1 MAQEKIVKEDANQRI
16 VSYYSSSR
24 ETIVTDTKTG
34 RIIKQI
40 PRKNKPFSIIYHL
53 IIFLLLCLPAYFA
66 LTVKENGVLVFPA
79 GEICTIFPIC
89 FALLFVFANRKSITV
104 TIEND
109 TISQIVQ
116 KGNRII
122 SQEKVELKKVTGT
135 SKRFGT
141 TIVTEYE
148 AREAILADRGVKTS
162 DDTNF
167 RYDISKVDIVFKQKQ
182 LGHGNETFRCLDILG
197 ESDGKEITLMEL
209 KFYDSTGNATNALY
223 ASNKVE
229 EELIKLGVSP
239 SKFVEIDQPAFKD
252 LYPLAKEDNAEIKS
266 AKKYFMKRFGPAFF
280 MLPAY
285 CADCNKKPVYNV
297 GRFPLCPECNWQM
310 DVSSWDRFRAGAFDG
325 SLTVEEFENLE
336 KKTYMNENFL
346 SETLNQNSWWESK

>member
-1 MAQEKIVKEDANQRI
+1 MVREKIVKEDANQRI
-16 VSYYSSSR
+16 VSYYSASR

-34 RIIKQI
+34 RTIKQI
-40 PRKNKPFSIIYHL
+40 PRKNKPFSIIFNL

-116 KGNRII
+116 KGNKII
-122 SQEKVELKKVTGT
+122 SQEKVDLKKVTGT
-135 SKRFGT
+135 NKRFVT
-141 TIVTEYE
+141 TIVTEDE
-148 AREAILADRGVKTS
+148 AREAILADRGVKTMEEYH
-162 DDTNF
+162 DG
-167 RYDISKVDIVFKQKQ
+167 RYDISKVDMEWKQKQ

-229 EELIKLGVSP
+229 EELIKLGVRP
-239 SKFVEIDQPAFKD
+239 S
-252 LYPLAKEDNAEIKS
+252 
-266 AKKYFMKRFGPAFF
+266 
-280 MLPAY
+280 
-285 CADCNKKPVYNV
+285 
-297 GRFPLCPECNWQM
+297 
-310 DVSSWDRFRAGAFDG
+310 RFRA
-325 SLTVEEFENLE
+325 NH
-336 KKTYMNENFL
+336 
-346 SETLNQNSWWESK
+346 

>member
-16 VSYYSSSR
+16 VSYYSSNR
-24 ETIVTDTKTG
+24 ETIVTDNKNG
-34 RIIKQI
+34 RSVKQI

-116 KGNRII
+116 KGNKII
-122 SQEKVELKKVTGT
+122 SQEKVDLKKVTGT
-135 SKRFGT
+135 NKRFVT
-141 TIVTEYE
+141 TIVTEDE
-148 AREAILADRGVKTS
+148 AREAILADRRLEWGEEGTQKT
-162 DDTNF
+162 DEQWLEEKF
-167 RYDISKVDIVFKQKQ
+167 RMGRYDISKVDMEWKQKQ

-229 EELIKLGVSP
+229 EELIKLGVRP
-239 SKFVEIDQPAFKD
+239 S
-252 LYPLAKEDNAEIKS
+252 
-266 AKKYFMKRFGPAFF
+266 RFQA
-280 MLPAY
+280 
-285 CADCNKKPVYNV
+285 NH
-297 GRFPLCPECNWQM
+297 
-310 DVSSWDRFRAGAFDG
+310 
-325 SLTVEEFENLE
+325 
-336 KKTYMNENFL
+336 
-346 SETLNQNSWWESK
+346 

>member
-1 MAQEKIVKEDANQRI
+1 MVREKIVKEDANQRI
-16 VSYYSSSR
+16 VSYYSASR

-40 PRKNKPFSIIYHL
+40 PRKNKPFSIIFNV

-116 KGNRII
+116 KGNKII
-122 SQEKVELKKVTGT
+122 SQEKVDLKKVTGT
-135 SKRFGT
+135 NKRFGT

-148 AREAILADRGVKTS
+148 AREAILADRGVKTMEEYHG
-162 DDTNF
+162 
-167 RYDISKVDIVFKQKQ
+167 RYEISKVDMEWKQKQ

-229 EELIKLGVSP
+229 EELIRLGVLP
-239 SKFVEIDQPAFKD
+239 S
-252 LYPLAKEDNAEIKS
+252 
-266 AKKYFMKRFGPAFF
+266 RF
-280 MLPAY
+280 
-285 CADCNKKPVYNV
+285 
-297 GRFPLCPECNWQM
+297 
-310 DVSSWDRFRAGAFDG
+310 
-325 SLTVEEFENLE
+325 SL
-336 KKTYMNENFL
+336 
-346 SETLNQNSWWESK
+346 

>member
-1 MAQEKIVKEDANQRI
+1 MVREKIVKEDANQRI
-16 VSYYSSSR
+16 VSYYSASR

-34 RIIKQI
+34 RTIKQI
-40 PRKNKPFSIIYHL
+40 PRKNKPFSIIFNL

-116 KGNRII
+116 KGNKII
-122 SQEKVELKKVTGT
+122 SQEKVDLKKVTGT
-135 SKRFGT
+135 SKRFDT
-141 TIVTEYE
+141 KNVTEYE
-148 AREAILADRGVKTS
+148 AREAILADRLG
-162 DDTNF
+162 DTREEYQDHYHQS
-167 RYDISKVDIVFKQKQ
+167 RYEISKVEMERELNQ

-229 EELIKLGVSP
+229 EELIKLGVRP
-239 SKFVEIDQPAFKD
+239 S
-252 LYPLAKEDNAEIKS
+252 
-266 AKKYFMKRFGPAFF
+266 
-280 MLPAY
+280 
-285 CADCNKKPVYNV
+285 
-297 GRFPLCPECNWQM
+297 
-310 DVSSWDRFRAGAFDG
+310 RFRA
-325 SLTVEEFENLE
+325 NH
-336 KKTYMNENFL
+336 
-346 SETLNQNSWWESK
+346 

>member
-1 MAQEKIVKEDANQRI
+1 MVREKIVKEDANQRI
-16 VSYYSSSR
+16 VSYYSASR

-40 PRKNKPFSIIYHL
+40 PRKNKPFSIIFNL

-79 GEICTIFPIC
+79 GEICTFFPIC

-116 KGNRII
+116 KGNKII
-122 SQEKVELKKVTGT
+122 SQEKVDLKKVTGT
-135 SKRFGT
+135 RKIFAT
-141 TIVTEYE
+141 KIVTEYE
-148 AREAILADRGVKTS
+148 AREAILKDGDYTRGAKEGEVI
-162 DDTNF
+162 
-167 RYDISKVDIVFKQKQ
+167 ISEVVMEWKLNQ

-197 ESDGKEITLMEL
+197 EFDGKEITLMKL

-229 EELIKLGVSP
+229 EELIKLGVRP
-239 SKFVEIDQPAFKD
+239 S
-252 LYPLAKEDNAEIKS
+252 
-266 AKKYFMKRFGPAFF
+266 
-280 MLPAY
+280 
-285 CADCNKKPVYNV
+285 
-297 GRFPLCPECNWQM
+297 
-310 DVSSWDRFRAGAFDG
+310 RFRA
-325 SLTVEEFENLE
+325 NH
-336 KKTYMNENFL
+336 
-346 SETLNQNSWWESK
+346 

>member
-1 MAQEKIVKEDANQRI
+1 MVREKIVKEDANQRI

-40 PRKNKPFSIIYHL
+40 PRKNKPFSIIFNL

-116 KGNRII
+116 KGNKII
-122 SQEKVELKKVTGT
+122 SQEKVDLKKVTGT
-135 SKRFGT
+135 SKRFGK
-141 TIVTEYE
+141 TIVTEYQ
-148 AREAILADRGVKTS
+148 AREAILAEKLEKALEENHREYQFSSSNS
-162 DDTNF
+162 DF
-167 RYDISKVDIVFKQKQ
+167 RYDISKVDIEWKQKQ

-229 EELIKLGVSP
+229 EELIKLGVRP
-239 SKFVEIDQPAFKD
+239 S
-252 LYPLAKEDNAEIKS
+252 
-266 AKKYFMKRFGPAFF
+266 
-280 MLPAY
+280 
-285 CADCNKKPVYNV
+285 
-297 GRFPLCPECNWQM
+297 
-310 DVSSWDRFRAGAFDG
+310 RFRA
-325 SLTVEEFENLE
+325 NH
-336 KKTYMNENFL
+336 
-346 SETLNQNSWWESK
+346 

>member
-40 PRKNKPFSIIYHL
+40 PRKNKPFSIIFNL

-116 KGNRII
+116 KGNKII
-122 SQEKVELKKVTGT
+122 SQEKVDLKKVTGT
-135 SKRFGT
+135 SKRFET
-141 TIVTEYE
+141 RIVTEYQ
-148 AREAILADRGVKTS
+148 ARQAILTERGVNIWEENHGADQDSSSLLNTDS
-162 DDTNF
+162 
-167 RYDISKVDIVFKQKQ
+167 RYDISKVDIEIMQKQ

-229 EELIKLGVSP
+229 EELIKLGIRP
-239 SKFVEIDQPAFKD
+239 S
-252 LYPLAKEDNAEIKS
+252 
-266 AKKYFMKRFGPAFF
+266 RF
-280 MLPAY
+280 
-285 CADCNKKPVYNV
+285 
-297 GRFPLCPECNWQM
+297 
-310 DVSSWDRFRAGAFDG
+310 
-325 SLTVEEFENLE
+325 
-336 KKTYMNENFL
+336 
-346 SETLNQNSWWESK
+346 

>member
-116 KGNRII
+116 KGNKII
-122 SQEKVELKKVTGT
+122 SQEKVDLKKVTGT
-135 SKRFGT
+135 NKRFGT
-141 TIVTEYE
+141 TIVTEYQ
-148 AREAILADRGVKTS
+148 AREAILTDRGVKTWEENHGDYPELTYS
-162 DDTNF
+162 DF
-167 RYDISKVDIVFKQKQ
+167 RYDISKVDMEWKQKQ

-229 EELIKLGVSP
+229 EELIKLGVRP
-239 SKFVEIDQPAFKD
+239 S
-252 LYPLAKEDNAEIKS
+252 
-266 AKKYFMKRFGPAFF
+266 RFQA
-280 MLPAY
+280 
-285 CADCNKKPVYNV
+285 NH
-297 GRFPLCPECNWQM
+297 
-310 DVSSWDRFRAGAFDG
+310 
-325 SLTVEEFENLE
+325 
-336 KKTYMNENFL
+336 
-346 SETLNQNSWWESK
+346 

>member
-1 MAQEKIVKEDANQRI
+1 MVREKIVKEDANQRI
-16 VSYYSSSR
+16 VSYYSASR

-40 PRKNKPFSIIYHL
+40 PRKNKPFSIIFNL

-116 KGNRII
+116 KGNKII
-122 SQEKVELKKVTGT
+122 SQEKVDLKKVTGT
-135 SKRFGT
+135 NKRFGT
-141 TIVTEYE
+141 TIVTEYQ
-148 AREAILADRGVKTS
+148 AREAILTDRGVKTWEENHGDYPELTYS
-162 DDTNF
+162 DF
-167 RYDISKVDIVFKQKQ
+167 RYDISKVDMEWKQKQ

-229 EELIKLGVSP
+229 EELIKLGVRP
-239 SKFVEIDQPAFKD
+239 S
-252 LYPLAKEDNAEIKS
+252 
-266 AKKYFMKRFGPAFF
+266 RFQA
-280 MLPAY
+280 
-285 CADCNKKPVYNV
+285 NH
-297 GRFPLCPECNWQM
+297 
-310 DVSSWDRFRAGAFDG
+310 
-325 SLTVEEFENLE
+325 
-336 KKTYMNENFL
+336 
-346 SETLNQNSWWESK
+346 

>member
-1 MAQEKIVKEDANQRI
+1 MVREKIVKEDANQRI

-40 PRKNKPFSIIYHL
+40 PRKNKPFSIIFNL

-116 KGNRII
+116 KGNKII
-122 SQEKVELKKVTGT
+122 SQEKVDLKKVTGT
-135 SKRFGT
+135 SKRFGK
-141 TIVTEYE
+141 TIVTEYQ
-148 AREAILADRGVKTS
+148 AREAILAEKLEKALEENHREYQFSSSNS
-162 DDTNF
+162 DF
-167 RYDISKVDIVFKQKQ
+167 RYDISKVDIEWKKKQ

-229 EELIKLGVSP
+229 EELIKLGVRP
-239 SKFVEIDQPAFKD
+239 S
-252 LYPLAKEDNAEIKS
+252 
-266 AKKYFMKRFGPAFF
+266 
-280 MLPAY
+280 
-285 CADCNKKPVYNV
+285 
-297 GRFPLCPECNWQM
+297 
-310 DVSSWDRFRAGAFDG
+310 RFRA
-325 SLTVEEFENLE
+325 NH
-336 KKTYMNENFL
+336 
-346 SETLNQNSWWESK
+346 

>member
-34 RIIKQI
+34 RTIKQI
-40 PRKNKPFSIIYHL
+40 PRKNKPFSIIFNL

-141 TIVTEYE
+141 TIVTESQ
-148 AREAILADRGVKTS
+148 AREAILADRGVKTMEEYHG
-162 DDTNF
+162 
-167 RYDISKVDIVFKQKQ
+167 RYEISKVDMERKLNQ
-182 LGHGNETFRCLDILG
+182 LGHGVETFRCLDILG
-197 ESDGKEITLMEL
+197 QFEGKEITLMEL

-229 EELIKLGVSP
+229 EELIKLGVRP
-239 SKFVEIDQPAFKD
+239 S
-252 LYPLAKEDNAEIKS
+252 
-266 AKKYFMKRFGPAFF
+266 RFQA
-280 MLPAY
+280 
-285 CADCNKKPVYNV
+285 NH
-297 GRFPLCPECNWQM
+297 
-310 DVSSWDRFRAGAFDG
+310 
-325 SLTVEEFENLE
+325 
-336 KKTYMNENFL
+336 
-346 SETLNQNSWWESK
+346 

>member
-1 MAQEKIVKEDANQRI
+1 MVREKIVKEDANQRI
-16 VSYYSSSR
+16 VSYYSASR

-40 PRKNKPFSIIYHL
+40 PRKNKPFSIIFNL

-116 KGNRII
+116 KGNKII
-122 SQEKVELKKVTGT
+122 SQEKVDLKKVTGT
-135 SKRFGT
+135 NKRFGT
-141 TIVTEYE
+141 TIVTESE
-148 AREAILADRGVKTS
+148 ARKAILTDRGVIVVGEEDMAVDFLDS
-162 DDTNF
+162 AF
-167 RYDISKVDIVFKQKQ
+167 RYDISKVEIEWKQKQ

-229 EELIKLGVSP
+229 EELIKLGVRP
-239 SKFVEIDQPAFKD
+239 S
-252 LYPLAKEDNAEIKS
+252 
-266 AKKYFMKRFGPAFF
+266 RFQA
-280 MLPAY
+280 
-285 CADCNKKPVYNV
+285 NH
-297 GRFPLCPECNWQM
+297 
-310 DVSSWDRFRAGAFDG
+310 
-325 SLTVEEFENLE
+325 
-336 KKTYMNENFL
+336 
-346 SETLNQNSWWESK
+346 

>member
-1 MAQEKIVKEDANQRI
+1 MVREKIVKEDANQRI
-16 VSYYSSSR
+16 VSYYSASR

-40 PRKNKPFSIIYHL
+40 PRKNKPFSMIFNL

-116 KGNRII
+116 KGNKII
-122 SQEKVELKKVTGT
+122 SQEKVDLKKVTGT
-135 SKRFGT
+135 NKRFET

-148 AREAILADRGVKTS
+148 AREALLKDGDYTRGTDFSWETK
-162 DDTNF
+162 
-167 RYDISKVDIVFKQKQ
+167 RGIKISEVDMERKLNQ

-229 EELIKLGVSP
+229 EELIKLGVRP
-239 SKFVEIDQPAFKD
+239 S
-252 LYPLAKEDNAEIKS
+252 
-266 AKKYFMKRFGPAFF
+266 RFQA
-280 MLPAY
+280 
-285 CADCNKKPVYNV
+285 NH
-297 GRFPLCPECNWQM
+297 
-310 DVSSWDRFRAGAFDG
+310 
-325 SLTVEEFENLE
+325 
-336 KKTYMNENFL
+336 
-346 SETLNQNSWWESK
+346 

>member
-1 MAQEKIVKEDANQRI
+1 MVREKIVKEDANQRI
-16 VSYYSSSR
+16 VSYYSASR

-34 RIIKQI
+34 RTIKQI
-40 PRKNKPFSIIYHL
+40 PRKNKPFSIIFNL

-116 KGNRII
+116 KGNKII
-122 SQEKVELKKVTGT
+122 SQEKVDLKKVTGT
-135 SKRFGT
+135 SKRFET
-141 TIVTEYE
+141 TIVTESE
-148 AREAILADRGVKTS
+148 ARKAILVERGVIKMEQEGTQQLGQS
-162 DDTNF
+162 F
-167 RYDISKVDIVFKQKQ
+167 EERYNMGRYEISKFDMEWKQKQ

-229 EELIKLGVSP
+229 EELIKLGVRP
-239 SKFVEIDQPAFKD
+239 S
-252 LYPLAKEDNAEIKS
+252 
-266 AKKYFMKRFGPAFF
+266 RFQA
-280 MLPAY
+280 
-285 CADCNKKPVYNV
+285 NH
-297 GRFPLCPECNWQM
+297 
-310 DVSSWDRFRAGAFDG
+310 
-325 SLTVEEFENLE
+325 
-336 KKTYMNENFL
+336 
-346 SETLNQNSWWESK
+346 

>member
-34 RIIKQI
+34 RTIKQI
-40 PRKNKPFSIIYHL
+40 PRKNKPFSIIFNL

-89 FALLFVFANRKSITV
+89 FALLFVFSNRKSITV
-104 TIEND
+104 TIENA

-116 KGNRII
+116 KGNKII
-122 SQEKVELKKVTGT
+122 SQEKVHLKKVTGT
-135 SKRFGT
+135 NKRFGT

-148 AREAILADRGVKTS
+148 AREAILAERGVKTM
-162 DDTNF
+162 DEYHGT
-167 RYDISKVDIVFKQKQ
+167 YEISKVDMEWKQKQ

-229 EELIKLGVSP
+229 EELIKLGVRP
-239 SKFVEIDQPAFKD
+239 S
-252 LYPLAKEDNAEIKS
+252 
-266 AKKYFMKRFGPAFF
+266 RFQA
-280 MLPAY
+280 
-285 CADCNKKPVYNV
+285 NH
-297 GRFPLCPECNWQM
+297 
-310 DVSSWDRFRAGAFDG
+310 
-325 SLTVEEFENLE
+325 
-336 KKTYMNENFL
+336 
-346 SETLNQNSWWESK
+346 

>member
-1 MAQEKIVKEDANQRI
+1 MVREKIVKEDANQRI
-16 VSYYSSSR
+16 VSYYSASR

-34 RIIKQI
+34 RTIKQI
-40 PRKNKPFSIIYHL
+40 PRKNKPFSIIFNL

-135 SKRFGT
+135 SMRFGT
-141 TIVTEYE
+141 TIVTEKQ
-148 AREAILADRGVKTS
+148 AREAILAEKWEKALEENHREYQIGS
-162 DDTNF
+162 DI
-167 RYDISKVDIVFKQKQ
+167 RYDISKVDMEWKKKQ

-229 EELIKLGVSP
+229 EELIKLGVRP
-239 SKFVEIDQPAFKD
+239 S
-252 LYPLAKEDNAEIKS
+252 
-266 AKKYFMKRFGPAFF
+266 
-280 MLPAY
+280 
-285 CADCNKKPVYNV
+285 
-297 GRFPLCPECNWQM
+297 
-310 DVSSWDRFRAGAFDG
+310 RFRA
-325 SLTVEEFENLE
+325 NH
-336 KKTYMNENFL
+336 
-346 SETLNQNSWWESK
+346 

>member
-1 MAQEKIVKEDANQRI
+1 MVREKIVKEDANQRI
-16 VSYYSSSR
+16 VSYYSASR

-40 PRKNKPFSIIYHL
+40 PRKNKPFSIIFNL

-116 KGNRII
+116 KGNKII
-122 SQEKVELKKVTGT
+122 SQEKIDLKKVTGT
-135 SKRFGT
+135 NKRFGT
-141 TIVTEYE
+141 TIVTEYQ
-148 AREAILADRGVKTS
+148 AREAILTDRGVKTWEENHGDYPELTYS
-162 DDTNF
+162 DF
-167 RYDISKVDIVFKQKQ
+167 RYDISKVDMEWKQKQ

-229 EELIKLGVSP
+229 EELIKLGVRP
-239 SKFVEIDQPAFKD
+239 S
-252 LYPLAKEDNAEIKS
+252 
-266 AKKYFMKRFGPAFF
+266 RFQA
-280 MLPAY
+280 
-285 CADCNKKPVYNV
+285 NH
-297 GRFPLCPECNWQM
+297 
-310 DVSSWDRFRAGAFDG
+310 
-325 SLTVEEFENLE
+325 
-336 KKTYMNENFL
+336 
-346 SETLNQNSWWESK
+346 

>member
-1 MAQEKIVKEDANQRI
+1 MVREKIVKEDANQRI

-34 RIIKQI
+34 RTIKQI
-40 PRKNKPFSIIYHL
+40 PRKNKPFSIIFNL

-116 KGNRII
+116 KGNKII
-122 SQEKVELKKVTGT
+122 SQEKVDLKKVTGT
-135 SKRFGT
+135 NKRFGT

-148 AREAILADRGVKTS
+148 AREAILADRGVKTMEEYHG
-162 DDTNF
+162 
-167 RYDISKVDIVFKQKQ
+167 RYEISKVDMEWKKKQ

-229 EELIKLGVSP
+229 EELIKLGVRP
-239 SKFVEIDQPAFKD
+239 S
-252 LYPLAKEDNAEIKS
+252 
-266 AKKYFMKRFGPAFF
+266 RFQA
-280 MLPAY
+280 
-285 CADCNKKPVYNV
+285 NH
-297 GRFPLCPECNWQM
+297 
-310 DVSSWDRFRAGAFDG
+310 
-325 SLTVEEFENLE
+325 
-336 KKTYMNENFL
+336 
-346 SETLNQNSWWESK
+346 

>member
-1 MAQEKIVKEDANQRI
+1 MVREKIVKEDANQRI
-16 VSYYSSSR
+16 VSYYSASR

-40 PRKNKPFSIIYHL
+40 PRKNKPFSIIFNL

-116 KGNRII
+116 KGNKII
-122 SQEKVELKKVTGT
+122 SQEKVDLKKVTGT

-141 TIVTEYE
+141 TIVTEYQ
-148 AREAILADRGVKTS
+148 AREAILTDRGVKTWEENHGAYQDSSSYS
-162 DDTNF
+162 DF
-167 RYDISKVDIVFKQKQ
+167 RYDISKVDMEWKLKQ

-229 EELIKLGVSP
+229 EELIKLGVRP
-239 SKFVEIDQPAFKD
+239 S
-252 LYPLAKEDNAEIKS
+252 
-266 AKKYFMKRFGPAFF
+266 RFQA
-280 MLPAY
+280 
-285 CADCNKKPVYNV
+285 NH
-297 GRFPLCPECNWQM
+297 
-310 DVSSWDRFRAGAFDG
+310 
-325 SLTVEEFENLE
+325 
-336 KKTYMNENFL
+336 
-346 SETLNQNSWWESK
+346 

>member
-1 MAQEKIVKEDANQRI
+1 MVREKIVKEDANQRI
-16 VSYYSSSR
+16 VSYYSASR

-34 RIIKQI
+34 RTIKQI
-40 PRKNKPFSIIYHL
+40 PRKNKPFSIVFHL

-116 KGNRII
+116 KGNKII
-122 SQEKVELKKVTGT
+122 SKEEVELSKVTGNRKIFAT
-135 SKRFGT
+135 K
-141 TIVTEYE
+141 IVTEAE
-148 AREAILADRGVKTS
+148 TTKAILESRGINTWDENNGVTS
-162 DDTNF
+162 DIG
-167 RYDISKVDIVFKQKQ
+167 YDISKDEMEWTQKQ

-229 EELIKLGVSP
+229 EELIKLGVRP
-239 SKFVEIDQPAFKD
+239 S
-252 LYPLAKEDNAEIKS
+252 
-266 AKKYFMKRFGPAFF
+266 RFQA
-280 MLPAY
+280 
-285 CADCNKKPVYNV
+285 NH
-297 GRFPLCPECNWQM
+297 
-310 DVSSWDRFRAGAFDG
+310 
-325 SLTVEEFENLE
+325 
-336 KKTYMNENFL
+336 
-346 SETLNQNSWWESK
+346 

>member
-1 MAQEKIVKEDANQRI
+1 MVREKIVKEDANQRI
-16 VSYYSSSR
+16 VSYYSASR

-34 RIIKQI
+34 RTIKQI
-40 PRKNKPFSIIYHL
+40 PRKNKPFSIIFNL

-116 KGNRII
+116 KGNKII
-122 SQEKVELKKVTGT
+122 SQEKVDLKKVTGT
-135 SKRFGT
+135 SKRFET
-141 TIVTEYE
+141 RNVTEYE
-148 AREAILADRGVKTS
+148 AREAILADRGVKTMEEYQVEKWN
-162 DDTNF
+162 DQKG
-167 RYDISKVDIVFKQKQ
+167 RYEISKVDMERKLNQ

-229 EELIKLGVSP
+229 EELIKLGIRP
-239 SKFVEIDQPAFKD
+239 S
-252 LYPLAKEDNAEIKS
+252 
-266 AKKYFMKRFGPAFF
+266 RF
-280 MLPAY
+280 
-285 CADCNKKPVYNV
+285 
-297 GRFPLCPECNWQM
+297 
-310 DVSSWDRFRAGAFDG
+310 
-325 SLTVEEFENLE
+325 
-336 KKTYMNENFL
+336 
-346 SETLNQNSWWESK
+346 

>member
-1 MAQEKIVKEDANQRI
+1 MVREKIVKEDANQRI
-16 VSYYSSSR
+16 VSYYSASR

-40 PRKNKPFSIIYHL
+40 PRKNKPFSIIFNL

-116 KGNRII
+116 KGNKII
-122 SQEKVELKKVTGT
+122 SQEKVDLKKVTGT
-135 SKRFGT
+135 NKRFET

-148 AREAILADRGVKTS
+148 AREALLKDGDYTRGV
-162 DDTNF
+162 D
-167 RYDISKVDIVFKQKQ
+167 YDHEMLRQSPEEIKISEVDMERKLNQ

-229 EELIKLGVSP
+229 EELIKLGVRP
-239 SKFVEIDQPAFKD
+239 S
-252 LYPLAKEDNAEIKS
+252 
-266 AKKYFMKRFGPAFF
+266 RFQA
-280 MLPAY
+280 
-285 CADCNKKPVYNV
+285 NH
-297 GRFPLCPECNWQM
+297 
-310 DVSSWDRFRAGAFDG
+310 
-325 SLTVEEFENLE
+325 
-336 KKTYMNENFL
+336 
-346 SETLNQNSWWESK
+346 

>member
-1 MAQEKIVKEDANQRI
+1 MVREKIVKEDANQRI
-16 VSYYSSSR
+16 VSYYSASR

-34 RIIKQI
+34 RTIKQI
-40 PRKNKPFSIIYHL
+40 PRKNKPFSIIFNL

-116 KGNRII
+116 KGNKII
-122 SQEKVELKKVTGT
+122 SQEKVDLKKVTGT

-141 TIVTEYE
+141 KIVTEYE
-148 AREAILADRGVKTS
+148 ARKAILAERGVKGMEQHDELTQKG
-162 DDTNF
+162 
-167 RYDISKVDIVFKQKQ
+167 RYEISKVDMERKLNQ
-182 LGHGNETFRCLDILG
+182 LGHGVETFICLDILG

-229 EELIKLGVSP
+229 EELIKLGVRP
-239 SKFVEIDQPAFKD
+239 S
-252 LYPLAKEDNAEIKS
+252 
-266 AKKYFMKRFGPAFF
+266 
-280 MLPAY
+280 
-285 CADCNKKPVYNV
+285 
-297 GRFPLCPECNWQM
+297 
-310 DVSSWDRFRAGAFDG
+310 RFRA
-325 SLTVEEFENLE
+325 NH
-336 KKTYMNENFL
+336 
-346 SETLNQNSWWESK
+346 

>member
-1 MAQEKIVKEDANQRI
+1 MVREKIVKEDANQRI
-16 VSYYSSSR
+16 VSYYSASR

-34 RIIKQI
+34 RTIKQI
-40 PRKNKPFSIIYHL
+40 PRKNKPFSIIFNL

-116 KGNRII
+116 KGNKII
-122 SQEKVELKKVTGT
+122 SQEKVDLKKVTGT
-135 SKRFGT
+135 NKRFGT
-141 TIVTEYE
+141 TIVTEYQ
-148 AREAILADRGVKTS
+148 AREAILTDRGVKTWEENHGDYPELTYS
-162 DDTNF
+162 DF
-167 RYDISKVDIVFKQKQ
+167 RYDISKVDMEWKQKQ

-229 EELIKLGVSP
+229 EELIKLGVRP
-239 SKFVEIDQPAFKD
+239 S
-252 LYPLAKEDNAEIKS
+252 
-266 AKKYFMKRFGPAFF
+266 RFQA
-280 MLPAY
+280 
-285 CADCNKKPVYNV
+285 NH
-297 GRFPLCPECNWQM
+297 
-310 DVSSWDRFRAGAFDG
+310 
-325 SLTVEEFENLE
+325 
-336 KKTYMNENFL
+336 
-346 SETLNQNSWWESK
+346 

>member
-34 RIIKQI
+34 RTIKQI
-40 PRKNKPFSIIYHL
+40 PRKNKPFSIIFNL

-116 KGNRII
+116 KGNKII
-122 SQEKVELKKVTGT
+122 SQEKVDLKKVTGT

-141 TIVTEYE
+141 TIVTESQ
-148 AREAILADRGVKTS
+148 AREAILADRGVKTMEEYHG
-162 DDTNF
+162 
-167 RYDISKVDIVFKQKQ
+167 RYEISKVDMERKLNQ
-182 LGHGNETFRCLDILG
+182 LGHGVETFRCLDILG
-197 ESDGKEITLMEL
+197 QFEGKEITLMEL

-229 EELIKLGVSP
+229 EELIKLGVRP
-239 SKFVEIDQPAFKD
+239 SR
-252 LYPLAKEDNAEIKS
+252 LY
-266 AKKYFMKRFGPAFF
+266 
-280 MLPAY
+280 
-285 CADCNKKPVYNV
+285 
-297 GRFPLCPECNWQM
+297 
-310 DVSSWDRFRAGAFDG
+310 
-325 SLTVEEFENLE
+325 LT
-336 KKTYMNENFL
+336 
-346 SETLNQNSWWESK
+346 

>member
-34 RIIKQI
+34 RTIKQI
-40 PRKNKPFSIIYHL
+40 PRKNKPFSIIFNL

-135 SKRFGT
+135 SMRFGT
-141 TIVTEYE
+141 TIVTEYQ
-148 AREAILADRGVKTS
+148 AREAILADRRDSSSYS
-162 DDTNF
+162 DF
-167 RYDISKVDIVFKQKQ
+167 RYDISKVDMEWKQKQ

-197 ESDGKEITLMEL
+197 EFDGKEITLMKL

-229 EELIKLGVSP
+229 EELIKLGVRP
-239 SKFVEIDQPAFKD
+239 S
-252 LYPLAKEDNAEIKS
+252 
-266 AKKYFMKRFGPAFF
+266 RFQA
-280 MLPAY
+280 
-285 CADCNKKPVYNV
+285 NH
-297 GRFPLCPECNWQM
+297 
-310 DVSSWDRFRAGAFDG
+310 
-325 SLTVEEFENLE
+325 
-336 KKTYMNENFL
+336 
-346 SETLNQNSWWESK
+346 

>member
-40 PRKNKPFSIIYHL
+40 PRKNKPFSIIFNL

-116 KGNRII
+116 KGNKII
-122 SQEKVELKKVTGT
+122 SQEKVDLKKVTGT
-135 SKRFGT
+135 NKRFGT
-141 TIVTEYE
+141 TIVTEYQ
-148 AREAILADRGVKTS
+148 AREASIHS
-162 DDTNF
+162 DF
-167 RYDISKVDIVFKQKQ
+167 RYDISKVDMEWKQKQ

-229 EELIKLGVSP
+229 EELIKLGVRP
-239 SKFVEIDQPAFKD
+239 S
-252 LYPLAKEDNAEIKS
+252 
-266 AKKYFMKRFGPAFF
+266 RFQA
-280 MLPAY
+280 
-285 CADCNKKPVYNV
+285 NH
-297 GRFPLCPECNWQM
+297 
-310 DVSSWDRFRAGAFDG
+310 
-325 SLTVEEFENLE
+325 
-336 KKTYMNENFL
+336 
-346 SETLNQNSWWESK
+346 

>member
-1 MAQEKIVKEDANQRI
+1 MVREKIVTEDANQRI

-40 PRKNKPFSIIYHL
+40 PRKNKPFSIIFNL

-116 KGNRII
+116 KGNKII
-122 SQEKVELKKVTGT
+122 SQEKVDLKKVTGT
-135 SKRFGT
+135 SKRFDT
-141 TIVTEYE
+141 RIVTEYE
-148 AREAILADRGVKTS
+148 AREAILADRGVKTMEEYHG
-162 DDTNF
+162 
-167 RYDISKVDIVFKQKQ
+167 RYEISKVDMEWKQKQ

-229 EELIKLGVSP
+229 EELIKLGVRP
-239 SKFVEIDQPAFKD
+239 S
-252 LYPLAKEDNAEIKS
+252 
-266 AKKYFMKRFGPAFF
+266 
-280 MLPAY
+280 
-285 CADCNKKPVYNV
+285 
-297 GRFPLCPECNWQM
+297 
-310 DVSSWDRFRAGAFDG
+310 RFRA
-325 SLTVEEFENLE
+325 NH
-336 KKTYMNENFL
+336 
-346 SETLNQNSWWESK
+346 

>member
-1 MAQEKIVKEDANQRI
+1 MVREKIVKEDANQRI

-34 RIIKQI
+34 RTIKQI
-40 PRKNKPFSIIYHL
+40 PRKNKPFSIISHL

-89 FALLFVFANRKSITV
+89 FALMFVFANRKSITV

-141 TIVTEYE
+141 TIVTEYQ
-148 AREAILADRGVKTS
+148 AREAILADRGVKTWEENHGAYQDSSSYS
-162 DDTNF
+162 DF
-167 RYDISKVDIVFKQKQ
+167 RYDISKVDMEWKQKQ

-229 EELIKLGVSP
+229 EELIKLGVRP
-239 SKFVEIDQPAFKD
+239 S
-252 LYPLAKEDNAEIKS
+252 
-266 AKKYFMKRFGPAFF
+266 
-280 MLPAY
+280 
-285 CADCNKKPVYNV
+285 
-297 GRFPLCPECNWQM
+297 
-310 DVSSWDRFRAGAFDG
+310 RFRA
-325 SLTVEEFENLE
+325 NH
-336 KKTYMNENFL
+336 
-346 SETLNQNSWWESK
+346 

>member
-1 MAQEKIVKEDANQRI
+1 MVREKIVKEDANQRI

-40 PRKNKPFSIIYHL
+40 PRKNKPFSIIFNL

-116 KGNRII
+116 KGNKII
-122 SQEKVELKKVTGT
+122 SQEKVDLKKVTGT
-135 SKRFGT
+135 SMRFGT
-141 TIVTEYE
+141 TIVTEYQ
-148 AREAILADRGVKTS
+148 AREAILAEKLEKALEENHREYQFSSSNS
-162 DDTNF
+162 DF
-167 RYDISKVDIVFKQKQ
+167 RYDISKVDIEWKKKQ

-229 EELIKLGVSP
+229 EELIKLGVRP
-239 SKFVEIDQPAFKD
+239 S
-252 LYPLAKEDNAEIKS
+252 
-266 AKKYFMKRFGPAFF
+266 
-280 MLPAY
+280 
-285 CADCNKKPVYNV
+285 
-297 GRFPLCPECNWQM
+297 
-310 DVSSWDRFRAGAFDG
+310 RFRA
-325 SLTVEEFENLE
+325 NH
-336 KKTYMNENFL
+336 
-346 SETLNQNSWWESK
+346 

>member
-1 MAQEKIVKEDANQRI
+1 MVREKIVKEDANQRI

-40 PRKNKPFSIIYHL
+40 PRKNKPFSIIFNL

-116 KGNRII
+116 KGNKII
-122 SQEKVELKKVTGT
+122 SQEKVDLKKVTGT
-135 SKRFGT
+135 SKRFGK
-141 TIVTEYE
+141 TIVTEYQ
-148 AREAILADRGVKTS
+148 AREAILAEKLEKALEENHSEYQFSSSNS
-162 DDTNF
+162 DF
-167 RYDISKVDIVFKQKQ
+167 RYDISKVDIEWKQKQ

-229 EELIKLGVSP
+229 EELIKLGVRP
-239 SKFVEIDQPAFKD
+239 S
-252 LYPLAKEDNAEIKS
+252 
-266 AKKYFMKRFGPAFF
+266 RFQA
-280 MLPAY
+280 
-285 CADCNKKPVYNV
+285 NH
-297 GRFPLCPECNWQM
+297 
-310 DVSSWDRFRAGAFDG
+310 
-325 SLTVEEFENLE
+325 
-336 KKTYMNENFL
+336 
-346 SETLNQNSWWESK
+346 